1 VVAKVTVV
9 ITEVAGVTDTARAV
23 MGQDDSATAVWV
35 VVIVRV
41 VRGSIEEPRAK
52 VMPVG
57 KPKTRVVECR
67 TGVKAAAMEY
77 GTANSETTAMER
89 RAATSETAAM
99 ERRAAASETAA
110 MECSA
115 ATMHSSAAAMEPASS
130 TMESAAAAST
140 VETTSAAVPSAA
152 TVASAT
158 STTATTD
165 FGRHPP
171 GGGFGDRCCART
183 NQGHGLG
190 ALAWCGR
197 QRQHRRRCKPRAQD
211 VTHRTA
217 CGA

>member
-1 VVAKVTVV
+1 
-9 ITEVAGVTDTARAV
+9 

-52 VMPVG
+52 VMPMG
-57 KPKTRVVECR
+57 KPKTSAVECR
-67 TGVKAAAMEY
+67 TGVKSAATEY
-77 GTANSETTAMER
+77 GTAGSETTAMEC
-89 RAATSETAAM
+89 RAATSETATV
-99 ERRAAASETAA
+99 ERRAAASETAP

-115 ATMHSSAAAMEPASS
+115 ATMHSAAAMEPASS

-140 VETTSAAVPSAA
+140 VETPSAAVTSA

-165 FGRHPP
+165 FSRHPP